1 MLKQSF
7 LCPCE
12 WNEARLCERIHLF
25 FFFFVFFLLRR
36 SCRHG
41 RRKQKRP
48 KGFRACSRLPLSMV
62 CLCALPEN
70 FPSVFVYYHFTC
82 VFVLLLLLLLL
93 LRTTR
98 WNEIQRLFFF
108 FFLSELLHAWLDHVR
123 FALEGLIVFFLFFF
137 SSFYFSRGTKRR
149 ETVWKRE
156 MRISLSHRRLCV
168 YTLSRPSSSFILYPP
183 STARRAIWLES
194 SLSSYS
200 SIIHRCR
207 TGPSLYLSFSLYCRD
222 RIRIPFFYLPITA
235 LGSESLSGHWY
246 TST

>member
-12 WNEARLCERIHLF
+12 WNEARLCGRIHLF

-123 FALEGLIVFFLFFF
+123 FALEGLIVFFCFFFFFLLFFPWNKKE
-137 SSFYFSRGTKRR
+137 RNCVKERNAH
-149 ETVWKRE
+149 
-156 MRISLSHRRLCV
+156 ISL
-168 YTLSRPSSSFILYPP
+168 PSSVMCLY
-183 STARRAIWLES
+183 
-194 SLSSYS
+194 SLSAVVVFYIISTLDGSTRYMVRVFSLILFIYYS
-200 SIIHRCR
+200 SMPHR
-207 TGPSLYLSFSLYCRD
+207 PFSLSL
-222 RIRIPFFYLPITA
+222 ILSLLPR
-235 LGSESLSGHWY
+235 
-246 TST
+246 